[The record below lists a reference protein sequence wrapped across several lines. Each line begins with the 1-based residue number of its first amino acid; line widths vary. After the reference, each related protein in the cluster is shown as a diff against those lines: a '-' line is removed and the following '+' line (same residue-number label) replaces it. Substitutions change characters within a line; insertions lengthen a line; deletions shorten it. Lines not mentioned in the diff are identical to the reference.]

1 MNVDSNIRK
10 TRKRNKQAISDR
22 YKKVDTT
29 VNGDAERLVEEYREI
44 EKRLYPL
51 RIDHRTV
58 IYVTKDKCTPEYAEK
73 RRKRFGMRAVT
84 ERKGGNNRAS
94 VNVDELRTLV
104 QSGLYLKDIAR
115 RLGVSKTTVDNYIRK
130 YELRNE

>member
-1 MNVDSNIRK
+1 MNVNSNIRK
-10 TRKRNKQAISDR
+10 RDKQAISDK
-22 YKKVDTT
+22 YQKVDTT
-29 VNGDAERLVEEYREI
+29 INGDAKSLAEEHREI

-73 RRKRFGMRAVT
+73 RRKQFGMEPIT

-94 VNVDELRTLV
+94 VDVDELRTLV

-115 RLGVSKTTVDNYIRK
+115 RLGVSKTTVDNYIKK
-130 YELRNE
+130 YELRNK